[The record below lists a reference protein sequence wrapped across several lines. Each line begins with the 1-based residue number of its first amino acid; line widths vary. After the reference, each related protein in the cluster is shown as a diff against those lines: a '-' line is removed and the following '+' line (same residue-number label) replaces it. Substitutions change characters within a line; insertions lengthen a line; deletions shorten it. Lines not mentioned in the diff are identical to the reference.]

1 MGFKAFIKAFLGLFN
16 GLFLSNFGALKS
28 FSYLSGFFNFRILH
42 MNVFSS
48 TKCNKKMIEFL
59 FLFIGF
65 FSNNVYLNSKYFFYL
80 ALNMYDFSICSGNSF
95 VVFARKKKTQKCKM
109 EKRNE
114 MKRNIICFF
123 FLGSTNARQTNFSG
137 KLYDKCRYVNLN
149 RKCFSNLILLN
160 KNDYYD

>member
-1 MGFKAFIKAFLGLFN
+1 
-16 GLFLSNFGALKS
+16 
-28 FSYLSGFFNFRILH
+28 

-123 FLGSTNARQTNFSG
+123 FWDPLTPDKQTSPGNCMTNADT
-137 KLYDKCRYVNLN
+137 
-149 RKCFSNLILLN
+149 LI
-160 KNDYYD
+160 